1 MRKVIKNWE
10 EVFEQHRQSGKT
22 IPEFCKEI
30 GIHPNTFYKNRKI
43 NSNQDDSG
51 SSSVVEIKPNGIFS
65 AAPIVIKTKKFLISI
80 TAGFDEAGLKSV
92 LKVIG
97 ELE

>member
-10 EVFEQHRQSGKT
+10 EVIEQHRQSGKT

-43 NSNQDDSG
+43 IGNQDDPG
-51 SSSVVEIKPNGIFS
+51 NSSVVEIKPNGIFS

-80 TAGFDEAGLKSV
+80 TTGFDEAGLKSV

>member
-1 MRKVIKNWE
+1 MRKTIKNWE
-10 EVFEQHRQSGKT
+10 EIFEQQRLSGKS
-22 IPEFCKEI
+22 IPAFCKEI
-30 GIHPNTFYKNRKI
+30 EIHPNTFYKHRKQF
-43 NSNQDDSG
+43 NGDTK
-51 SSSVVEIKPNGIFS
+51 SSVVEIKANGIFS

-80 TAGFDEAGLKSV
+80 TAGFDEAGLKLV